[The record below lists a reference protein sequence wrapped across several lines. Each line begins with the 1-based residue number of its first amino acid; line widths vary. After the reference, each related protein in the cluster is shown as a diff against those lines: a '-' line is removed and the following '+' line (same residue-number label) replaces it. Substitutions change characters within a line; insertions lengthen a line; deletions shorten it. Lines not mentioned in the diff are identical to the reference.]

1 MLSLV
6 MVCEICLKS
15 GDFRI
20 CTDFWII
27 SYLMLSFAFSFVIE
41 IVIKEKSSCSLSDR
55 GDFLILGMYIDFLCS
70 LY

>member
-1 MLSLV
+1 MP
-6 MVCEICLKS
+6 EIRGFSDLY
-15 GDFRI
+15 GFLDYI
-20 CTDFWII
+20 L